1 MINRCIEG
9 DSSFGSCSS
18 AAAARRWGP
27 IASPHEVG
35 CSAKIIEVQRLPFE
49 RMNIVAVGHQR
60 LSHPRHP
67 AQQPL
72 PGRRCAILHPQ
83 DDDPRIM
90 RACSKL
96 LRPLII
102 KYLDI
107 LAAAEEI
114 QFDPDQI
121 PRTPKSLAQVAS
133 ILLQTGQ
140 CPKAGNPGLR
150 KHVGLAAPAA
160 GDLSPGIRLAW
171 HPPGAAGRGFQY
183 RPFFQQLT
191 ALSGRART
199 GKIAPIARHDA
210 AAMTGVRICPGA

>member
-1 MINRCIEG
+1 MPQIPLFPLNTVLFPGMQLKLHIFEERYKLMINRCIEG
-9 DSSFGSCSS
+9 DSSFGVVLISS
-18 AAAARRWGP
+18 GSEALGP

-60 LSHPRHP
+60 FRIQGIQRSSPYLVGDVRFF
-67 AQQPL
+67 
-72 PGRRCAILHPQ
+72 HPQ

-133 ILLQTGQ
+133 ILLQTDNAQ
-140 CPKAGNPGLR
+140 KQEILAIESMSGLLR
-150 KHVGLAAPAA
+150 LLLEIYRLESVL
-160 GDLSPGIRLAW
+160 LGIRLE
-171 HPPGAAGRGFQY
+171 PPDEDFNIG
-183 RPFFQQLT
+183 PF
-191 ALSGRART
+191 SSN
-199 GKIAPIARHDA
+199 
-210 AAMTGVRICPGA
+210 